1 MDESLREMLKIP
13 YSRLDDI
20 NAVLLNSDTQVVND
34 FLGVVARYGTPEEI
48 NQKAQEARQLPNLIQ
63 TSNSSQKP
71 EYLESLRWL
80 EEMRDQKAFISV
92 PEYRRKVLGE
102 RAGSC

>member
-1 MDESLREMLKIP
+1 MISMPCCLTQ
-13 YSRLDDI
+13 
-20 NAVLLNSDTQVVND
+20 DTQVVND

-63 TSNSSQKP
+63 KVTVTKP

-80 EEMRDQKAFISV
+80 EEMRDQKRFYQCSRI
-92 PEYRRKVLGE
+92 PT
-102 RAGSC
+102 